1 MADMGVVDEQ
11 ILAFPL
17 ELDVGVFALIVGK
30 PTSLNRRF
38 VASLFQVGNRGFHET
53 HAIHHPI
60 QILDVLDDGLRRA
73 YARCHFPTASIGFGI
88 GDLPGRRH
96 DVAVFVDQL
105 VQIHAG
111 IR

>member
-1 MADMGVVDEQ
+1 MADIRVVDEQ

-17 ELDVGVFALIVGK
+17 ELDVGVFALIVAK

-38 VASLFQVGNRGFHET
+38 VASLFQMGNRSFHET
-53 HAIHHPI
+53 HAIHYPI

-73 YARCHFPTASIGFGI
+73 YARCHGAIGFTRGGI
-88 GDLPGRRH
+88 GDLPGRPH
-96 DVAVFVDQL
+96 DVAVFFDQL
-105 VQIHAG
+105 VQIDAG